1 MSQTTRTVTANQ
13 DGTAYTADY
22 NDALAAMD
30 TCHSGSSAPTDEVLD
45 GKFWL
50 DTSGANPILK
60 IYRGAWVPLFTVTSG
75 GATVQGTI
83 PDDGHNHTISN
94 IDGLQTAL
102 DAAGVTTGD
111 IGQDFSAATLNIG
124 TKIDMGAW
132 TITESSGH
140 LYFANNGVNR
150 MKLTSAGDMLV
161 FGNITAY
168 QGTIT

>member
-1 MSQTTRTVTANQ
+1 MSQTTRNVTANQ

-60 IYRGAWVPLFTVTSG
+60 IYRGAWVSLFTVTSG
-75 GATVQGTI
+75 GATVNATVT
-83 PDDGHNHTISN
+83 PSGHTHAIS
-94 IDGLQTAL
+94 DVTGLQTAL
-102 DAAGVTTGD
+102 TAASDSDGD
-111 IGQDFSAATLNIG
+111 INNDFNAATLNIG
-124 TKIDMGAW
+124 TRIDMGAW

-140 LYFANNGVNR
+140 LYFANNGTNR
-150 MKLTSAGDMLV
+150 MKLTSSGDMLV
-161 FGNITAY
+161 YGNITAY
-168 QGTIT
+168 QGNIT

>member
-30 TCHSGSSAPTDEVLD
+30 TCHSGSSAPSDEVLD
-45 GKFWL
+45 GNFWL

-60 IYRGAWVPLFTVTSG
+60 IYRGAWVSLFTVTSG
-75 GATVQGTI
+75 GATVNATVT
-83 PDDGHNHTISN
+83 PSGHTHAIS
-94 IDGLQTAL
+94 DVTGLQTAL
-102 DAAGVTTGD
+102 TAASDSDGD
-111 IGQDFSAATLNIG
+111 INSEFNASTLNIG

-140 LYFANNGVNR
+140 LYFANNGTNR
-150 MKLTSAGDMLV
+150 MKLTSGGDMLV
-161 FGNITAY
+161 YGNITAY
-168 QGTIT
+168 QGNIT